1 MICDAPGSFARVA
14 EVGELSALKF
24 LDVGGNALTVLPAE
38 LGKLNGLEDLWV
50 LGNPLV
56 VPPPEVVEQ
65 GTAAILDYLRQ
76 PRR

>member
-1 MICDAPGSFARVA
+1 
-14 EVGELSALKF
+14 VGE
-24 LDVGGNALTVLPAE
+24 NALTVLPAE